1 MITLKK
7 LKWDNCFSYGSD
19 NELDLSSDIVTQLVG
34 TNGTGKSSIPLILEE
49 VLFNKNSKGIKKAD
63 IPNREVNNGYDI
75 SLTFDVVDDQY
86 EIDVVRRANIKVKLY
101 KNGEDISSHTAT
113 NTYKTLEQIIGI
125 DFKTFSQIVYQNTN
139 ASLQFLTAT
148 DTNRKRFLIDLL
160 QLDDYVKYFEVFKE
174 LSRTLGGDVSRIQG
188 KIDTIIKWLND
199 NKLEDTSLLPK
210 LDLPFYSEED
220 EESLRSLQ
228 IEMENI
234 SEITKKIN
242 QNNLYKSQLE
252 SIDIGLA
259 KEFLSMNDYE
269 DTSDLK
275 QSLGELTSRASL
287 ENKMIKKYT
296 DLQEMDQGRCPT
308 CEQPVDYEFIST
320 QLKNHISE
328 KNSFVERIDAVK
340 NSISRIEKTNNTF
353 TQMKE
358 MVDNYEDLLR
368 SVDMTLANEVPNSN
382 ELQEKIEKIKG
393 RIRDRKS
400 RVEEII
406 AENEKRERHNTRLSI
421 IQEQQTDFEN
431 QLDELS
437 TSIGEIEDKLSHV
450 EILKKA
456 FSTNGLLAYKIE
468 NLVKDLE
475 VLTNEYLAELS
486 DGRFSL
492 EFVVLND
499 KLNVEIDDNG
509 KKVDILALSAGELAR
524 VNTSTLLAIRK
535 LMSSISKSRINVL
548 FLDEVTNVL
557 DELGKE
563 RMVEILLREENLNTY
578 IVSHGWTHPLLSKIE
593 VIKEDK
599 ISRLDGQS

>member
-63 IPNREVNNGYDI
+63 IPNREVNNGYNI

-320 QLKNHISE
+320 QLRNHISE

-353 TQMKE
+353 TQMQE
-358 MVDNYEDLLR
+358 TVDNYEDLLR

-437 TSIGEIEDKLSHV
+437 ASIGEIEDKLSHV

>member
-320 QLKNHISE
+320 QLRNHTSE

-340 NSISRIEKTNNTF
+340 NSISRIENTNNTF

-358 MVDNYEDLLR
+358 KVDNYEDLLR

-437 TSIGEIEDKLSHV
+437 ASIGEIEDKLSHV

>member
-7 LKWDNCFSYGSD
+7 LQWSNCFSYGSD
-19 NELDLSSDIVTQLVG
+19 NELNLTESIVTQLVG

-75 SLTFDVVDDQY
+75 SLTFDVVDDSY
-86 EIDVVRRANIKVKLY
+86 KIDVVRRGNIKVKLY

-113 NTYKTLEQIIGI
+113 NTYKTLEEVIGI
-125 DFKTFSQIVYQNTN
+125 DHKTFSQIVYQNTN

-160 QLDDYVKYFEVFKE
+160 QLDNYVKYFEVFKD
-174 LSRTLGGDVSRIQG
+174 LSRTIGSEATLVQG
-188 KIDTIIKWLND
+188 KIDTINKWLLD
-199 NKLEDTSLLPK
+199 NKMEDTSLLSK
-210 LDLPFYSEED
+210 IDLPFVSEED
-220 EESLRSLQ
+220 DKTLRSLM
-228 IEMENI
+228 IEYENI
-234 SEITKKIN
+234 SEINKKIN
-242 QNNLYKSQLE
+242 KNNFTKEQLGEIDLSGYKEQLKEYIQDIDVAPLSKGITLAKYKSNEHL
-252 SIDIGLA
+252 SSL
-259 KEFLSMNDYE
+259 KEYNLM
-269 DTSDLK
+269 K
-275 QSLGELTSRASL
+275 GE
-287 ENKMIKKYT
+287 
-296 DLQEMDQGRCPT
+296 CPT
-308 CEQPVDYEFIST
+308 CHQDIDED
-320 QLKNHISE
+320 
-328 KNSFVERIDAVK
+328 FV
-340 NSISRIEKTNNTF
+340 
-353 TQMKE
+353 
-358 MVDNYEDLLR
+358 
-368 SVDMTLANEVPNSN
+368 
-382 ELQEKIEKIKG
+382 QEKIEYHTGRKAYYKEEVQKLSKEKEEANRVNTIRVIAKRKIEEWEDLFRDIDNSLPL
-393 RIRDRKS
+393 RILNAEKLKSDIDKLQTKIREDR
-400 RVEEII
+400 EAWETIA
-406 AENEKRERHNTRLSI
+406 AENERIERHNTRISI
-421 IQEQQTDFEN
+421 IEEQQQDFED
-431 QLDELS
+431 QLS
-437 TSIGEIEDKLSHV
+437 TLIEEISEIEEKLGHI

-475 VLTNEYLAELS
+475 ELTNEYLADLS

-509 KKVDILALSAGELAR
+509 KPVDILALSAGELAR
-524 VNTSTLLAIRK
+524 VNTATLLAIRK

-563 RMVEILLREENLNTY
+563 KLVEILLREENLNTY

-599 ISRLDGQS
+599 ISHLDG

>member
-7 LKWDNCFSYGSD
+7 LQWSNCFSYGSD
-19 NELDLSSDIVTQLVG
+19 NELNLTESIVTQLVG

-75 SLTFDVVDDQY
+75 SLTFDVVDDSY
-86 EIDVVRRANIKVKLY
+86 KIDVVRRGNIKVKLY

-113 NTYKTLEQIIGI
+113 NTYKTLEEVIGI
-125 DFKTFSQIVYQNTN
+125 DHKTFSQIVYQNTN

-160 QLDDYVKYFEVFKE
+160 QLDNYVKYFEVFKDLARSIGSE
-174 LSRTLGGDVSRIQG
+174 ATLVQG
-188 KIDTIIKWLND
+188 KIDTINKWLLD
-199 NKLEDTSLLPK
+199 NKMEDTSLLSK
-210 LDLPFYSEED
+210 IDLPFVSEED
-220 EESLRSLQ
+220 DKTLRSLM
-228 IEMENI
+228 IEYENI
-234 SEITKKIN
+234 SEINKKIN
-242 QNNLYKSQLE
+242 KNNFTKEQLGEIDLSGYKEQLKEYIQDIDVAPLSKEITLAKYKSNEHL
-252 SIDIGLA
+252 SSL
-259 KEFLSMNDYE
+259 KEYNLM
-269 DTSDLK
+269 K
-275 QSLGELTSRASL
+275 GE
-287 ENKMIKKYT
+287 
-296 DLQEMDQGRCPT
+296 CPT
-308 CEQPVDYEFIST
+308 CHQDIDED
-320 QLKNHISE
+320 
-328 KNSFVERIDAVK
+328 FV
-340 NSISRIEKTNNTF
+340 
-353 TQMKE
+353 
-358 MVDNYEDLLR
+358 
-368 SVDMTLANEVPNSN
+368 
-382 ELQEKIEKIKG
+382 QEKIEYHTGRKAYYKEEVQKLSKEKEEANRVNTIRVIAKRKIEEWEDLFRDIDNSLPL
-393 RIRDRKS
+393 RILNAEKLKSDIDKLQTKIREDR
-400 RVEEII
+400 EAWETIA
-406 AENEKRERHNTRLSI
+406 AENERIERHNTRISI
-421 IQEQQTDFEN
+421 IEEQQQDFED
-431 QLDELS
+431 QLS
-437 TSIGEIEDKLSHV
+437 TLIEEISEIEEKLGHI

-475 VLTNEYLAELS
+475 ELTNEYLADLS

-509 KKVDILALSAGELAR
+509 KPVDILALSAGELAR
-524 VNTSTLLAIRK
+524 VNTATLLAIRK

-563 RMVEILLREENLNTY
+563 KLVEILLREENLNTY

-599 ISRLDGQS
+599 ISHLDG